1 MSSAAEPHI
10 DTRRSAAD
18 RVLDVLEVLCAHPI
32 SGVTNSD
39 IAHATGSTPSQV
51 TRDMAVV
58 IRKGW
63 ARKREESGRFHPAP
77 AFTALS
83 FRVLDELNSAQQRMD
98 DQRHAFTGG
107 RA

>member
-1 MSSAAEPHI
+1 MSSAAEPHT

-18 RVLDVLEVLCAHPI
+18 RVLDVLEVLCSHPI
-32 SGVTNSD
+32 SGATNGD

-51 TRDMAVV
+51 TRDVAVL

-63 ARKREESGRFHPAP
+63 VRKSGESGRFHPAP

-83 FRVLDELNSAQQRMD
+83 FRVLDELNRSQQRMD